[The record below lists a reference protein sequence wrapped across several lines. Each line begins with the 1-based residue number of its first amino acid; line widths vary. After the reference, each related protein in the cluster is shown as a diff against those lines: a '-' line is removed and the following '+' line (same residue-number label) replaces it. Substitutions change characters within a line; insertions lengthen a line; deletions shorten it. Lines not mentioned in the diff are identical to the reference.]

1 MKTPMKT
8 IWEHDARLEILRR
21 IDSVKPGTAPLWG
34 KMTCGRMFRHLAQSC
49 EMATGELPVKPK
61 KLPLRFFPLK
71 QLAIYV
77 LPFAKGLPTAPEL
90 LEGDESCDEARG
102 DLRKRIETIAVRTDA
117 ASWPPHPAFGKLT
130 PRAWGVLMWRHIDH
144 HLRQFGA

>member
-1 MKTPMKT
+1 MKT

-21 IDSVKPGTAPLWG
+21 IDNVKPGTAPLWG
-34 KMTCGRMFRHLAQSC
+34 KMTCGRMMRHLAQAMS
-49 EMATGELPVKPK
+49 MATGELPVKPK
-61 KLPLRFFPLK
+61 KLPLRYFPLK

-90 LEGDESCDEARG
+90 LEGECESFD
-102 DLRKRIETIAVRTDA
+102 DVRTDLRNAVENLAARKDEA
-117 ASWPPHPAFGKLT
+117 ASWPGHPAFGKLT
-130 PRAWGVLMWRHIDH
+130 PRAWGVLTWRHIDH

>member
-1 MKTPMKT
+1 MKT

-34 KMTCGRMFRHLAQSC
+34 KMTCGRMMRHLAQAMS
-49 EMATGELPVKPK
+49 MATGELPVKPK
-61 KLPLRFFPLK
+61 NLPLRYFPLK

-90 LEGDESCDEARG
+90 LEGECESFDAVRA
-102 DLRKRIETIAVRTDA
+102 DLRNAVENLAARKDEA
-117 ASWPPHPAFGKLT
+117 ASWPSHPAFGKLT
-130 PRAWGVLMWRHIDH
+130 PRAWGVLTWRHIDH
-144 HLRQFGA
+144 HLRQFGV